1 MEDRNIG
8 FPNLFSSDKWSIN
21 FSNMPSVDQ
30 GKIDVHKLYDLYVKS
45 ISVPNIDLETIH
57 SDFKESSVFHPIGR
71 ANVDLP
77 NITIEFKCDED
88 LENYYNLYEWIQ
100 ALKYGVPV
108 INSET
113 AKGANI
119 KSIDIVFLDNESRR
133 RGYFRFTNAYIT
145 SLGSLNLTQ
154 GSSDEVTY
162 AVTFNFE
169 EISLIRDRL
178 AT

>member
-1 MEDRNIG
+1 MG
-8 FPNLFSSDKWSIN
+8 FPNLFHSDNWQIN
-21 FSNMPSVDQ
+21 LSNMPSIDQ

-45 ISVPNIDLETIH
+45 ISVPNIDFEVIH
-57 SDFKESSVFHPIGR
+57 SDLRESSSFHPIGR

-77 NITIEFKCDED
+77 NISIEFKADED

-100 ALKYGVPV
+100 SLKYGKEV

-113 AKGANI
+113 AKGNNI
-119 KSIDIVFLDNESRR
+119 KSIDIMFLDNENRT

-154 GSSDEVTY
+154 GSSDEVTFPITLNY
-162 AVTFNFE
+162 E
-169 EISLIRDRL
+169 EVKLVKL
-178 AT
+178 PPAT